1 MYINGGRKE
10 RRWEKGRKGKRRER
24 GRKQD
29 KGKGS
34 EDYWD
39 KKKNYFQSSLS
50 VGSDSLILLRTSRAT
65 EDI

>member
-10 RRWEKGRKGKRRER
+10 KRWEKGKKGKRRER

-39 KKKNYFQSSLS
+39 KKKKLLQSSLS
-50 VGSDSLILLRTSRAT
+50 VGSDSLILLRTS
-65 EDI
+65 